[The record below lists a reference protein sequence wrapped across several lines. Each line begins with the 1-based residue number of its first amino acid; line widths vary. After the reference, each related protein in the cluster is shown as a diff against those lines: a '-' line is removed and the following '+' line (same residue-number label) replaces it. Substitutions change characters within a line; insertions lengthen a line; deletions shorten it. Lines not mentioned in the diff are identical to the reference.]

1 MTATTSAEPIR
12 QLLEELGPAPDFSD
26 APVVVF
32 WETTRAC
39 ALKCVHCRA
48 TAQPHRHPLELDS
61 EEGYRLLD
69 DLASFK
75 RPPVVILTGG
85 DPYMRQDIFDLL
97 AYGMSLG
104 LRISL
109 SPSVTKLVKRETLQR
124 FKGMGLSRLS
134 FSLDG
139 ASAQLHDAFRGVRG
153 SFDQAIARI
162 KDALDT
168 GLSLQIITTVSRHNL
183 DDGPR
188 IAELFSRFPRVVL
201 WNLFFLVPVGRAQ
214 QSNVISAEDYERV
227 FGWIHDLG
235 SSPPFGVKT
244 TMGQHYRRVAIQKA
258 IGETDKLPEVWSR
271 VSRSSTNDGK
281 GVCFI
286 SHRGEVFPSGFY
298 PFRVATYGS
307 ARW

>member
-1 MTATTSAEPIR
+1 M
-12 QLLEELGPAPDFSD
+12 
-26 APVVVF
+26 
-32 WETTRAC
+32 
-39 ALKCVHCRA
+39 
-48 TAQPHRHPLELDS
+48 
-61 EEGYRLLD
+61 
-69 DLASFK
+69 
-75 RPPVVILTGG
+75 
-85 DPYMRQDIFDLL
+85 
-97 AYGMSLG
+97 
-104 LRISL
+104 
-109 SPSVTKLVKRETLQR
+109 
-124 FKGMGLSRLS
+124 
-134 FSLDG
+134 
-139 ASAQLHDAFRGVRG
+139 
-153 SFDQAIARI
+153 
-162 KDALDT
+162 
-168 GLSLQIITTVSRHNL
+168 
-183 DDGPR
+183 
-188 IAELFSRFPRVVL
+188 L